1 MTLRRREF
9 ITLLG
14 GAAAWPVAA
23 PAQQRLVPVI
33 GVLSRI
39 SAAAAEAN
47 LVGFRKGLSETGFFE
62 GQNVAIEY
70 RWGNSGAERLPELA
84 ADLVRRRVSVFYTIG
99 EVGANAVKNLT
110 TTIPVVFLTVI
121 SAKTCECNLSRTQRQ
136 HGGCG
141 GAGLDFR
148 GIMSAPGHA
157 ASSNTAV
164 SECLQASQ

>member
-1 MTLRRREF
+1 MMKRREF
-9 ITLLG
+9 ITLVG
-14 GAAAWPVAA
+14 SAAAWPLVAH
-23 PAQQRLVPVI
+23 AQQRLVPVI

-47 LVGFRKGLSETGFFE
+47 LIGFRKGLSETGFFE

-110 TTIPVVFLTVI
+110 T
-121 SAKTCECNLSRTQRQ
+121 SRVGSR
-136 HGGCG
+136 
-141 GAGLDFR
+141 R
-148 GIMSAPGHA
+148 GPGF
-157 ASSNTAV
+157 
-164 SECLQASQ
+164 E